1 VTQVVFCTLIA
12 DQYLKAT
19 NESRVVSFPRR
30 LAPLRAQSDARV
42 CRGVTSATGKVWQ
55 VLVGQQVKQGCC
67 FSKNV
72 ISVRMFFQ
80 QECSFGR
87 KVVSAGMLFQQEC
100 SFSRNLVWFGLF
112 KVRPLLKQ

>member
-55 VLVGQQVKQGCC
+55 VLVGQQVKQGYC

-72 ISVRMFFQ
+72 ISARMFL
-80 QECSFGR
+80 
-87 KVVSAGMLFQQEC
+87 SAGMQFRQKSC
-100 SFSRNLVWFGLF
+100 FSRNVISAGM
-112 KVRPLLKQ
+112 

>member
-1 VTQVVFCTLIA
+1 
-12 DQYLKAT
+12 
-19 NESRVVSFPRR
+19 
-30 LAPLRAQSDARV
+30 V

-72 ISVRMFFQ
+72 ISARMFFQ

-87 KVVSAGMLFQQEC
+87 KVISAGMLFQQEC
-100 SFSRNLVWFGLF
+100 YFSRNVVSAGM
-112 KVRPLLKQ
+112 

>member
-30 LAPLRAQSDARV
+30 LGPLR
-42 CRGVTSATGKVWQ
+42 SATGKVWQ

-72 ISVRMFFQ
+72 ISARMLFQ

-87 KVVSAGMLFQQEC
+87 KVGSAGILFQQEC
-100 SFSRNLVWFGLF
+100 YFSRDAVWFGLF